1 MSYKKLEGIEG
12 DEIPAGYPGTSTLP
26 AIQKNTEAMVEE
38 IRQILKFD
46 SLKFQKLEDTVEA
59 IGVDKCNLCTYCW
72 DGKE

>member
-1 MSYKKLEGIEG
+1 
-12 DEIPAGYPGTSTLP
+12 
-26 AIQKNTEAMVEE
+26 MVEE

-59 IGVDKCNLCTYCW
+59 IGVDRCNLCTYCW